1 MEEQRRL
8 MLKQILSDQAG
19 ERLANI
25 RLVKPEKARQVEGLI
40 INAARTGRLSEK
52 LNDVRLKELLAQVS
66 EQTER
71 RSKVTISRRRSAF
84 DEDDDLDD
92 EDF

>member
-8 MLKQILSDQAG
+8 MLKQILSDEAG

-40 INAARTGRLSEK
+40 INAARSGRLSEK
-52 LNDVRLKELLAQVS
+52 LSDVRLKELLSQVS

-84 DEDDDLDD
+84 DEDDDFED